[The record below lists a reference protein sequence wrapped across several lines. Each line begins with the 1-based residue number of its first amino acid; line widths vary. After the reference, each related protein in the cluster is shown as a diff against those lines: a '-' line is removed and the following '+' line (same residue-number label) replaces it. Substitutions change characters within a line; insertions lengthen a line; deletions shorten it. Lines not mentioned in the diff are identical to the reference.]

1 MRSSR
6 FVAHDGRISPQ
17 SQRAGCGALARPRS
31 GRDDDVPMA
40 KHFLHAIC
48 VATCVSAA
56 APAVAVTP
64 RDLAGWW
71 LAIDG
76 VVPSEE
82 FLVQ

>member
-1 MRSSR
+1 
-6 FVAHDGRISPQ
+6 
-17 SQRAGCGALARPRS
+17 
-31 GRDDDVPMA
+31 MA

-56 APAVAVTP
+56 APAVALTP

-76 VVPSEE
+76 VALGEE
-82 FLVQ
+82 LLVQ